1 MSGRTFNLANWNVRT
16 TNDSDNSVR
25 LERVTAIIC
34 RELERAVIEICAL
47 TEVRRP
53 KSGNIVE
60 KSHTIFWSGG
70 QDKNACVGFAVSN
83 KLENIT
89 PQPINDRLIT
99 CRIDLQN
106 GNFLILVSAY
116 TPTMQRTVEEKELF
130 YENLGECM
138 RRAKDDSIF
147 ILGDFNPRVCDDWQ
161 SWPIVMGKHGVG
173 KMNTNG
179 PMLLEFITGTI
190 FQLNNHLKTTWTH
203 ARSRHW
209 RQLDHILVNSKARV
223 FVKITK
229 ASLTADCFTDHRLL
243 ICKCKIS
250 AVKKKGN
257 SKPPKEFDTTMTK
270 ERKET

>member
-1 MSGRTFNLANWNVRT
+1 MDNMFTDISSNTTAYGVTDAPPPIAVATNEQRPYNYPTVYSIAGRSLSGRTFNLANWNVRT

-106 GNFLILVSAY
+106 GNFLTLVSAY

-147 ILGDFNPRVCDDWQ
+147 ILGDFNPRVCDD
-161 SWPIVMGKHGVG
+161 
-173 KMNTNG
+173 
-179 PMLLEFITGTI
+179 
-190 FQLNNHLKTTWTH
+190 
-203 ARSRHW
+203 
-209 RQLDHILVNSKARV
+209 
-223 FVKITK
+223 
-229 ASLTADCFTDHRLL
+229 C
-243 ICKCKIS
+243 
-250 AVKKKGN
+250 
-257 SKPPKEFDTTMTK
+257 
-270 ERKET
+270 